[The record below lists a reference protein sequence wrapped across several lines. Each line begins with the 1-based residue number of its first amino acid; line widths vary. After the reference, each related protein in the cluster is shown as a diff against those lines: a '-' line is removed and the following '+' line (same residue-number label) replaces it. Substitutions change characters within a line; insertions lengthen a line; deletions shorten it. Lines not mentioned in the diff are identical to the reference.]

1 MGPYLNIAEILIS
14 VILIL
19 VLVLQLKGSGAG
31 FVSGSVSPFQTR
43 RGLEKTLFQIT
54 IVLAVLF
61 IVISVLSVRL
71 ARL

>member
-19 VLVLQLKGSGAG
+19 VLVFQLKGSGAG
-31 FVSGSVSPFQTR
+31 FVTGSVSPFQTR

-61 IVISVLSVRL
+61 IVISALSVRL